1 MTLATCRG
9 CVLPATIKNQGVR
22 LTRRDNMRLL
32 KKFITSIKR
41 NKSKDIEVRGTLG
54 QIAERNST
62 IELERGLRENIK
74 EWQRISNIIE
84 YALQNKIRIRGCEIT
99 PILHEIPFNILYDE
113 RVEINQLIE
122 KYYRKK
128 EKELI
133 EKIKPNI

>member
-1 MTLATCRG
+1 MS
-9 CVLPATIKNQGVR
+9 
-22 LTRRDNMRLL
+22 LL

-41 NKSKDIEVRGTLG
+41 NKSKDIEVRENLV

-62 IELERGLRENIK
+62 IELERGLRESIK
-74 EWQRISNIIE
+74 EWQRISDIIE
-84 YALQNKIRIRGCEIT
+84 YASRNKIRIRGGEIT
-99 PILHEIPFNILYDE
+99 PILHEVPLNILYDE